1 MSTNNIL
8 SPANGKPI
16 IVPSQDIVLGLYYMT
31 MEGKNEPGAGMA
43 FTNIGEIQQALDA
56 KAVTMHTPIKARY
69 RTNGPD
75 GKAATKLIQ
84 RRRRMLSETPRHP
97 NMRSNG

>member
-16 IVPSQDIVLGLYYMT
+16 IVPSQDIVLGLYYLT

-43 FTNIGEIQQALDA
+43 FAEIGALQHA
-56 KAVTMHTPIKARY
+56 IESGAVPLHSQNRARFKVIE
-69 RTNGPD
+69 PD
-75 GKAATKLIQ
+75 GSRQET
-84 RRRRMLSETPRHP
+84 RREGNEGVRTCRYGWWRYH
-97 NMRSNG
+97 